1 MTPRSGA
8 GPESTTGPE
17 GSTGPDSST
26 GPRSGQG
33 SGSSRGGQDGIAGLR
48 LDGRAFA
55 VTGSSRGIGA
65 AVAEDLASRGADVVL
80 NGRDEAALSAQVAG
94 LAARSRGRISGVAG
108 PAHDPDVAGELLA
121 RAREGGAT
129 VAGLITCAGVAEP
142 AGSSILT
149 VSHDEFAD
157 LMDAHLGTVFSP
169 CRVFAPHFVEVGAGT
184 IVTTSSFA
192 WKGDYGGTGY
202 PAGKGAVTSLTL
214 AIAAELAEHGVR
226 ANVVCPG
233 ARTRLSQGREYE
245 EQIRELGRRGMLDD
259 LSVAGALDPAG
270 PEYVAPLYTYLVS
283 EMSDGIT
290 GGVFAGAGG
299 FLGRFPTPEAQIL
312 AYRDFH
318 DSPPW
323 TPEEIDAHVRR

>member
-1 MTPRSGA
+1 MTSGA
-8 GPESTTGPE
+8 ER
-17 GSTGPDSST
+17 SS
-26 GPRSGQG
+26 
-33 SGSSRGGQDGIAGLR
+33 LR
-48 LDGRAFA
+48 LDGQAFA

-80 NGRDEAALSAQVAG
+80 NGRDAAALTDQVAA
-94 LAARSRGRISGVAG
+94 LAARSEGRISGVAG
-108 PAHDPDVAGELLA
+108 SAHDPDVAGGLLDAA
-121 RAREGGAT
+121 RGGDSV
-129 VAGLITCAGVAEP
+129 VAGLITCAGIAEP

-149 VSHDEFAD
+149 ISHAEFAD
-157 LMDAHLGTVFSP
+157 LVDAHLGTVFAP
-169 CRVFAPHFVEVGAGT
+169 CRVFAPYFVEAGAGT

-202 PAGKGAVTSLTL
+202 PAGKGAVTSLTM

-233 ARTRLSQGREYE
+233 ARTRLSEEPGYE
-245 EQIRELGRRGMLDD
+245 QQIRELGRRGMLDE

-270 PEYVAPLYTYLVS
+270 PEYVAPLYTYLAS
-283 EMSDGIT
+283 ELSAGIT
-290 GGVFAGAGG
+290 GGVFAGSGG

-323 TPEEIDAHVRR
+323 TPEEIDGHCRR

>member
-1 MTPRSGA
+1 MTPRGRQ
-8 GPESTTGPE
+8 P
-17 GSTGPDSST
+17 GSPV
-26 GPRSGQG
+26 
-33 SGSSRGGQDGIAGLR
+33 SSRPR
-48 LDGRAFA
+48 LDGRAYA

-65 AVAEDLASRGADVVL
+65 AVAADLAARGADVVL
-80 NGRDEAALSAQVAG
+80 NGRDRPVLEELASCLAGESA
-94 LAARSRGRISGVAG
+94 GRISAVAGSAHEPGVA
-108 PAHDPDVAGELLA
+108 EEMLEQA
-121 RAREGGAT
+121 RAGDAM

-149 VSHDEFAD
+149 VSPGEFSD
-157 LMDAHLGTVFSP
+157 LMDAHLGTVFAP
-169 CRVFAPHFVEVGAGT
+169 CRVFAPHLVDAGGGA

-192 WKGDYGGTGY
+192 WNGSYGGTGY
-202 PAGKGAVTSLTL
+202 PAGKGAVTSLTM

-233 ARTRLSQGREYE
+233 ARTRLSEGEHYE
-245 EQIRELGRRGMLDD
+245 EQIRDLGRRGMLDE

-283 EMSDGIT
+283 DMSDGVT
-290 GGVFAGAGG
+290 GGVFAGSGG
-299 FLGRFPTPEAQIL
+299 FLGRFPSPEAQIL

-323 TPEEIDAHVRR
+323 SPEEIDGLLRP

>member
-1 MTPRSGA
+1 MTGGA
-8 GPESTTGPE
+8 DEA
-17 GSTGPDSST
+17 
-26 GPRSGQG
+26 RAV
-33 SGSSRGGQDGIAGLR
+33 GGAGLR
-48 LDGRAFA
+48 LDGQAFA

-65 AVAEDLASRGADVVL
+65 AVAEDLAARGADVVL
-80 NGRDEAALSAQVAG
+80 NGRDESALREQTAALAD
-94 LAARSRGRISGVAG
+94 RSSGRISAVAG
-108 PAHDPDVAGELLA
+108 SAHQAEVAEELLA
-121 RAREGGAT
+121 RAREGDAV

-149 VSHDEFAD
+149 VSHEEFGD
-157 LMDAHLGTVFSP
+157 LIDAHLGTVFAT
-169 CRVFAPHFVEVGAGT
+169 CRVFAPHFVSAGAGT

-202 PAGKGAVTSLTL
+202 PAGKGAVTSLTK
-214 AIAAELAEHGVR
+214 AIAAELAEHGIR

-233 ARTRLSQGREYE
+233 ARTRLSTGDDYD
-245 EQIRELGRRGMLDD
+245 EQIRELGRRGMLDE

-270 PEYVAPLYTYLVS
+270 PEYVAPLYTYLAS
-283 EMSDGIT
+283 ALSDGIT
-290 GGVFAGAGG
+290 GQVFAGSGG

-323 TPEEIDAHVRR
+323 TPEEIDRHLRG

>member
-1 MTPRSGA
+1 MTRRSGA
-8 GPESTTGPE
+8 SGPV
-17 GSTGPDSST
+17 
-26 GPRSGQG
+26 
-33 SGSSRGGQDGIAGLR
+33 
-48 LDGRAFA
+48 LDGQAYA

-65 AVAEDLASRGADVVL
+65 AVAQDLAARGADVVL
-80 NGRDEAALSAQVAG
+80 NGREPHALEEWAAELAG
-94 LAARSRGRISGVAG
+94 RSSGRISAVAG
-108 PAHDPDVAGELLA
+108 SAHEPAVAAEMLSQA
-121 RAREGGAT
+121 RAGDSV

-149 VSHDEFAD
+149 VSPAEFTE
-157 LMDAHLGTVFSP
+157 LMDAHLGTVFAT
-169 CRVFAPHFVEVGAGT
+169 CRVFAPHFVEAGKGA

-202 PAGKGAVTSLTL
+202 PAGKGAVTSLTM

-233 ARTRLSQGREYE
+233 ARTRLSEGDDYE
-245 EQIRELGRRGMLDD
+245 EQIRELGRRGMLDE
-259 LSVAGALDPAG
+259 LSVAGALDPGG

-283 EMSDGIT
+283 EMADGIT
-290 GGVFAGAGG
+290 GGVFAGSGG
-299 FLGRFPTPEAQIL
+299 FIGRFPTPEARIL

-323 TPEEIDAHVRR
+323 SPEEIDGFLRG

>member
-1 MTPRSGA
+1 MTGRPA
-8 GPESTTGPE
+8 
-17 GSTGPDSST
+17 
-26 GPRSGQG
+26 
-33 SGSSRGGQDGIAGLR
+33 IADLGLA
-48 LDGRAFA
+48 GRAFA

-65 AVAEDLASRGADVVL
+65 AVAEDLAARGADVVL
-80 NGRDEAALSAQVAG
+80 NGRDPQALDERAAE
-94 LAARSRGRISGVAG
+94 LADRSTGRISAVAGSAHEPGVAEEML
-108 PAHDPDVAGELLA
+108 DLA
-121 RAREGGAT
+121 RAGDAV

-149 VSHDEFAD
+149 VSPEEFSD
-157 LMDAHLGTVFSP
+157 LMDAHLGTVFAT
-169 CRVFAPHFVEVGAGT
+169 CRVFAPHFVEAGT
-184 IVTTSSFA
+184 GAIVTTSSFA

-202 PAGKGAVTSLTL
+202 PAGKGAVTSLTM

-233 ARTRLSQGREYE
+233 ARTRLSDGDDYE
-245 EQIRELGRRGMLDD
+245 EQIRELGRRGMLDE

-283 EMSDGIT
+283 DLADGIT
-290 GGVFAGAGG
+290 GGVFAGSGG
-299 FLGRFPTPEAQIL
+299 FIGRFPTPEAQIL

-323 TPEEIDAHVRR
+323 SPEEIDGLIRR